1 MQQIRD
7 QYHNS
12 VIYFLLLAA
21 GTVLAFWPT
30 YFSVF
35 DQAPPH
41 AHAHGLAMSAWLL
54 LLISQA
60 WLIRSG
66 RRDLHRLLGR
76 TSFALVPVVLITTL
90 SFAHSTLERDGAV
103 QPRLYIFYLQM
114 QLLVAFTL
122 CYALAIYNRRRPAVH
137 ARFMICTALV
147 MIDPILAR
155 VVLFYLWEPGSMVP
169 IQIITYT
176 VTDLVLVALIASNF
190 RREWRL
196 GVFPAMLGVFLLL
209 QLPNFMITGDDWWA
223 AFATW
228 YLSLPLP

>member
-1 MQQIRD
+1 MQQFRD

-12 VIYFLLLAA
+12 IFYLLLLAL
-21 GTVLAFWPT
+21 GTLVAFWPT
-30 YFSVF
+30 YFSIF
-35 DQAPPH
+35 REAPAH

-76 TSFALVPVVLITTL
+76 SSFVIVPLVIFTTM
-90 SFAHSTLERDGAV
+90 SFAHATLERDGLV
-103 QPRLYIFYLQM
+103 PPRPYIFYLQM
-114 QLLVAFTL
+114 QLLVAFSL

-155 VVLFYLWEPGSMVP
+155 VVFFYLWEPGSMALLQV
-169 IQIITYT
+169 ITYT
-176 VTDLVLVALIASNF
+176 VTDLALVALIAADF

-196 GVFPAMLGVFLLL
+196 KVYPAMLGVFLLL
-209 QLPNFMITGDDWWA
+209 QVPNFLITGSAWWRGVA
-223 AFATW
+223 AW
-228 YLSLPLP
+228 YLTLPLP

>member
-12 VIYFLLLAA
+12 VFYLLLLVF
-21 GTVLAFWPT
+21 GTLVAFWPT
-30 YFSVF
+30 YFSIF
-35 DQAPPH
+35 GQAPPH
-41 AHAHGLAMSAWLL
+41 AHAHGLAMSAWLA

-66 RRDLHRLLGR
+66 RRDIHRLLGR
-76 TSFALVPVVLITTL
+76 SSFVLVPLVIVTTL
-90 SFAHSTLERDGAV
+90 SFAHATLERDGLV

-114 QLLVAFTL
+114 QLLVAFSL

-155 VVLFYLWEPGSMVP
+155 VVLFYLWEPGSMAP
-169 IQIITYT
+169 LQLITYG
-176 VTDLVLVALIASNF
+176 VTDLVLVALIAANF

-196 GVFPAMLGVFLLL
+196 KVYPAMLGVFLLL
-209 QLPNFMITGDDWWA
+209 QVPNFLITGEAWWKA
-223 AFATW
+223 LAGW
-228 YLSLPLP
+228 YLTLPLP